1 MNVVVVG
8 GGPGGLYAAL
18 LMKRRDP
25 RAQITVVERN
35 RPDDTFGWGVVL
47 SDQTVANLRA
57 ADPESGA
64 VITAALHR
72 WDDIDV
78 RFMERS
84 MRSGGHGFSGV
95 GRKRLLAVLQQR
107 CRELGVVLRFQHEL
121 EPDQLEALVAEEHAD
136 LVIVSDGIKSRMRE
150 RFGEFCQILFVLLKS
165 FFFVGSHKVVC

>member
-1 MNVVVVG
+1 
-8 GGPGGLYAAL
+8 
-18 LMKRRDP
+18 MKRRDP

-78 RFMERS
+78 RFAGRS
-84 MRSGGHGFSGV
+84 MRSGGHGFSGI

-121 EPDQLEALVAEEHAD
+121 APDQLEALVAEEGAMD
-136 LVIVSDGIKSRMRE
+136 RIWSQRRSSPPSV
-150 RFGEFCQILFVLLKS
+150 
-165 FFFVGSHKVVC
+165 